1 MLDAYGRPLGAQSD
15 TPRKPLVRIVDATGE
30 EIKHEDSLQFSVT
43 EEEDEPQTHNEALK
57 RVRRDVVDLNQQFDE
72 MEAK

>member
-1 MLDAYGRPLGAQSD
+1 MLDAHGRPLGAQAD
-15 TPRKPLVRIVDATGE
+15 TPRKPLVRIVDASGE
-30 EIKHEDSLQFSVT
+30 EIKLKDSLQFFT

-72 MEAK
+72 MEVK